1 MNESIS
7 RELTKADFRRDAR
20 LRYVARFAPFL
31 FALPL
36 PILFFALYLLFGGA
50 ATSTAFIY
58 LFLALASGIGGL
70 ILGII
75 VMIMLFWRR
84 QAWLADLREQLAA
97 DGVKTSEVD
106 WFTNELTN
114 RERKSL
120 RDIARGNK
128 LLAEAYKE
136 TLASRLTATRI
147 LKSAKNEFAL
157 LERRQTK
164 IKQLNAPN
172 VKELQAE
179 LSDDRKRL
187 ETVGREADALLIESK
202 TRLEQIEAAAR
213 RGTTLSGNEQ
223 ALKLL
228 TERSR
233 QLPYALQSA
242 QMEEELRRE
251 LEAEEG
257 KK

>member
-20 LRYVARFAPFL
+20 LRYVARFAPFI
-31 FALPL
+31 FALP
-36 PILFFALYLLFGGA
+36 PIVLFLLLYMFFGTTTSA
-50 ATSTAFIY
+50 AFVYT
-58 LFLALASGIGGL
+58 FLALASGVIGL
-70 ILGII
+70 IAGII
-75 VMIMLFWRR
+75 VMLLLFWRR

-97 DGVKTSEVD
+97 DGVKTAEVD
-106 WFTNELTN
+106 WFTNELTGH
-114 RERKSL
+114 ERKSL

-147 LKSAKNEFAL
+147 LQSARKEFVL
-157 LERRQTK
+157 LERRQAK

-172 VKELQAE
+172 VKQLQAE

-223 ALKLL
+223 ALQLL

-233 QLPYALQSA
+233 QLPYALQAA

-257 KK
+257 KR